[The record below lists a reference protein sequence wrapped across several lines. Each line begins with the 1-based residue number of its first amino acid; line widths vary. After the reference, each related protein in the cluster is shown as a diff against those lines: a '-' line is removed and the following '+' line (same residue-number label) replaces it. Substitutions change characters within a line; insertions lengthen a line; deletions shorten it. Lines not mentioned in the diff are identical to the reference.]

1 MPILLSV
8 PEKLNALAQRAEF
21 PLYVV
26 GGAVRDALA
35 GLPSSQDWD
44 ICAPV
49 SAERFSAL
57 AQECGLTVNGVYKNT
72 GTVNLTDGDVKM
84 EFTSFR
90 THLEQSEISPFHS
103 VARMEI

>member
-1 MPILLSV
+1 MQLSI
-8 PEKLNALAQRAEF
+8 PQKLIELAQAAPF
-21 PLYVV
+21 PLYLV

-35 GLPSSQDWD
+35 GLTCSQDWD

-72 GTVNLTDGDVKM
+72 GTVNLTDGDVK
-84 EFTSFR
+84 
-90 THLEQSEISPFHS
+90 I
-103 VARMEI
+103 